1 MSSPSSALPDGGP
14 IKRPQRPSSSPSPQL
29 KKLGLVPFSLG
40 VATGCILSALLAL
53 YVTQSPLPFADKGLR
68 KSSSVSTADPAAP
81 AASEPETPK
90 EAARPEIPAPS
101 SEPLPAASPAKSDKP
116 VEPLGTRYM
125 LQVAAFRSAAEADQM
140 KARLAI
146 LGFEAS
152 IAKAQREG
160 ADVFRV
166 RVGPFDQFEAL
177 NQMKAALSDNGVE
190 STVVRV
196 LPE

>member
-1 MSSPSSALPDGGP
+1 MNSPTNASG
-14 IKRPQRPSSSPSPQL
+14 SSSVSSGSRPGGRNRPASRGG
-29 KKLGLVPFSLG
+29 LGLVPFAVG
-40 VATGCILSALLAL
+40 VAVGCLLSAVLAL
-53 YVTQSPLPFADKGLR
+53 YITQAPLPLVDKGLR
-68 KSSSVSTADPAAP
+68 KSAP
-81 AASEPETPK
+81 ATTVSEPVAEQERASERPVEPEPQQVPKAEVLPSATP
-90 EAARPEIPAPS
+90 S
-101 SEPLPAASPAKSDKP
+101 KSDKP
-116 VEPLGTRYM
+116 VEPLGTRYV

-152 IAKAQREG
+152 ISRAQREG
-160 ADVFRV
+160 SEVFRV

-196 LPE
+196 LNE